1 MTARWRL
8 QLLAELGVGWQ
19 IREKLRG
26 EKSSVSHLKQS
37 FGARNGAK

>member
-8 QLLAELGVGWQ
+8 QLLAEMGVGWQ
-19 IREKLRG
+19 IRSKLAG
-26 EKSSVSHLKQS
+26 EQAAVGNLKRS

>member
-19 IREKLRG
+19 IREKYAA
-26 EKSSVSHLKQS
+26 EKAAVSSLKRS
-37 FGARNGAK
+37 MGASSGT